1 MKILTRGEKQ
11 VLKRLAAGEELDE
24 FVPGGWWLALDR
36 IDGRIG
42 WNLLR
47 KMALHQE
54 MYTDDAHRI
63 YTINE
68 TGRKLLALSDTP
80 TVSASF
86 SH

>member
-1 MKILTRGEKQ
+1 MNILTKGEKQ
-11 VLKRLAAGEELDE
+11 VLQRLAAGEELDE
-24 FVPGGWWLALDR
+24 FIPGGWWIDLDQ

-54 MYTDDAHRI
+54 TYCGADHHI

-68 TGRKLLALSDTP
+68 TGRKLLALSVP
-80 TVSASF
+80 
-86 SH
+86 